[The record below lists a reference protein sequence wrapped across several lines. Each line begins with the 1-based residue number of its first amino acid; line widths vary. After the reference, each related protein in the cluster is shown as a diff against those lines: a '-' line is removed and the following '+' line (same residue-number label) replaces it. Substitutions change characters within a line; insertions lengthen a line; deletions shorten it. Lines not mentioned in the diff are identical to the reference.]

1 MDLNNVCMSGKITGL
16 EVIYNS
22 GDKEF
27 FYKGTLEVSRLNNN
41 NVKDF
46 IPITISGNLLK
57 EINSNELVQIKGQ
70 LRSKDTTTPDGRL
83 KVDLYI
89 NVKEISSSNIDSSN
103 SVELSGYVVK
113 RPNLRNTP
121 SGKQIT
127 DLLIACNYG
136 KDKTAYIPCIA
147 WGKNARYASKLKV
160 GDYTNVQ
167 GRFQSR
173 NYIKMIDSIPYNKVA
188 YELSINT
195 IK

>member
-1 MDLNNVCMSGKITGL
+1 MDLNNVCMQGKINGL
-16 EVIYNS
+16 EAIYHGNEES
-22 GDKEF
+22 
-27 FYKGTLEVSRLNNN
+27 FYKGILEVERDNGRIS
-41 NVKDF
+41 DF
-46 IPITISGNLLK
+46 IPIIISDNLLK
-57 EINSNELVQIKGQ
+57 EINLNELIQIKGQ
-70 LRSKDTTTPDGRL
+70 LRSKDVITDDNKL

-89 NVKEISSSNIDSSN
+89 NIKEISNISELN
-103 SVELSGYVVK
+103 NNNIVELSGYIVK

-147 WGKNARYASKLKV
+147 WGKNARYASKLKI

-173 NYIKMIDSIPYNKVA
+173 NYTKMIDSIPHNKVA
-188 YELSINT
+188 YELSINK
-195 IK
+195 IN